1 MKLLLHN
8 QISDTFDEIKQ
19 DPTDFF
25 LQLYE
30 YADFNNYPAVNFNMD
45 NATCVD
51 LDYNECIDYLKAN
64 NVDVDDILLVSTLL
78 CDGYIKAMRNYRT
91 AIESVILK

>member
-1 MKLLLHN
+1 
-8 QISDTFDEIKQ
+8 
-19 DPTDFF
+19 
-25 LQLYE
+25 
-30 YADFNNYPAVNFNMD
+30 MD

-51 LDYNECIDYLKAN
+51 IDYNECIDYLKAN

-78 CDGYIKAMRNYRT
+78 CDGYIQAMRNYRT